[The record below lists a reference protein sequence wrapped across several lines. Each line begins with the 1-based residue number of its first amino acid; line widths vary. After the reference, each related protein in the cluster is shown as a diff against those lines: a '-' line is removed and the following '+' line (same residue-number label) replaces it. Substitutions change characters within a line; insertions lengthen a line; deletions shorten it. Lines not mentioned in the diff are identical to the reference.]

1 MANKVEI
8 EELDDTPTTLLF
20 DKQSITR
27 VANKPKQA
35 IPDRIYI
42 IPCALAM
49 ATQTLLNRLDP
60 AYKPNI
66 NSRPQ
71 F

>member
-1 MANKVEI
+1 MTNKL
-8 EELDDTPTTLLF
+8 ELDDAPTTLLF
-20 DKQSITR
+20 DKQSR
-27 VANKPKQA
+27 KADKPKQA
-35 IPDRIYI
+35 IPDRIYVV
-42 IPCALAM
+42 PCALAM
-49 ATQTLLNRLDP
+49 AAQTLLNSQDP